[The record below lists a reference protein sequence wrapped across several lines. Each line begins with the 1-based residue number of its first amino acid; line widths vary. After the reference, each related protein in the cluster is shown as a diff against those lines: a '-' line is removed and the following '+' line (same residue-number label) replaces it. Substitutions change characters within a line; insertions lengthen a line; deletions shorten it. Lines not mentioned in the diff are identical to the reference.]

1 MTYTT
6 KSQLWLRASHSL
18 RQAKVSKGQAEPV
31 DSKTNLRLLL
41 IETVTRLQSYT
52 SQELWILCFL
62 NSRFSKKATKF
73 ETTSHLIWHLL
84 SKCQIKWEIV
94 SNFCG
99 LSRLF
104 ELYIVAV
111 WTQKNLSTIDLFWVF
126 VTFVIFMKMLS
137 NFSPWLPNLP
147 EKKVQNL
154 FELLKCLGYITF
166 QGLWNQ
172 VSFPLIDSLLLF
184 HLTGMLTY
192 FFFFKG
198 NCWSELMIL
207 WFVLFLFYY
216 KTMFFKSLQFHKV
229 FGKQILQTEYDV
241 MNNNRILKL
250 SFSEKTTKNSHN
262 NLPQGFDICSV
273 NVKTMRKILQFFLT
287 FSEKL
292 NFNAKNL
299 KILFASIC
307 NF

>member
-1 MTYTT
+1 M
-6 KSQLWLRASHSL
+6 SNHVGDSFIFLWPFQTVRILHSGCL
-18 RQAKVSKGQAEPV
+18 
-31 DSKTNLRLLL
+31 DSKKIFLLL
-41 IETVTRLQSYT
+41 ICFEF
-52 SQELWILCFL
+52 LW
-62 NSRFSKKATKF
+62 
-73 ETTSHLIWHLL
+73 LL
-84 SKCQIKWEIV
+84 S
-94 SNFCG
+94 F
-99 LSRLF
+99 
-104 ELYIVAV
+104 
-111 WTQKNLSTIDLFWVF
+111 
-126 VTFVIFMKMLS
+126 FMKMLS

-172 VSFPLIDSLLLF
+172 VSFPLIDSLPLF

-292 NFNAKNL
+292 NFDSKNL
-299 KILFASIC
+299 KNSIW

>member
-18 RQAKVSKGQAEPV
+18 RQAKVSKGQEEPV
-31 DSKTNLRLLL
+31 DSRTNLRLLL
-41 IETVTRLQSYT
+41 IETVTRPQSYT
-52 SQELWILCFL
+52 SQALWKLCL
-62 NSRFSKKATKF
+62 CPGTQNYAS
-73 ETTSHLIWHLL
+73 LL
-84 SKCQIKWEIV
+84 
-94 SNFCG
+94 
-99 LSRLF
+99 
-104 ELYIVAV
+104 YTVAV

-273 NVKTMRKILQFFLT
+273 NVKTMRKIVA
-287 FSEKL
+287 FSEML
-292 NFNAKNL
+292 SFISL
-299 KILFASIC
+299 ISGQSCFSMQISQS
-307 NF
+307 